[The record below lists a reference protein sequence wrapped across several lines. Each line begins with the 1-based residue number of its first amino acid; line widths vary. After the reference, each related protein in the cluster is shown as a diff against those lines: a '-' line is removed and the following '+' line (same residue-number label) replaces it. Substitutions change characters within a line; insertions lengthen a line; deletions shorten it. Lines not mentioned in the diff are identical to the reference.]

1 MRLGCEGLVESRA
14 SADSWMLG
22 DAVKH
27 CVVSG
32 EKDCVLSSGKY
43 FYDLKKA
50 VLTLRLLCLLES
62 FCLM

>member
-1 MRLGCEGLVESRA
+1 MESRG

-27 CVVSG
+27 CVVLG